1 LGLSRRNGQRRVHV
15 HTSGVVGVQAR
26 VVGGGGGDLAYERDW
41 EEHEE
46 AINCSVFFLML
57 ARDSSATNTFKMERM
72 VGCAEEG
79 FNQVTKQGGEGRRE
93 IMADG
98 HGGRYKD
105 GRREQV
111 EQRTTETP

>member
-1 LGLSRRNGQRRVHV
+1 
-15 HTSGVVGVQAR
+15 
-26 VVGGGGGDLAYERDW
+26 
-41 EEHEE
+41 
-46 AINCSVFFLML
+46 ML
-57 ARDSSATNTFKMERM
+57 ARDSSATHTFKMERM

-105 GRREQV
+105 GGREQV